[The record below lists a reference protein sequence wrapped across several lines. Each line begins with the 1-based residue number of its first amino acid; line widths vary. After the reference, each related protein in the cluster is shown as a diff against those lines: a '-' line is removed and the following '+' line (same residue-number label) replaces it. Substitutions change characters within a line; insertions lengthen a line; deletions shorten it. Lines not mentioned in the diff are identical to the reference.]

1 MKVIIPQ
8 IFFTSLNFK
17 IQYAEAKLRACTTKG
32 RHSMFDP
39 ARAGFKK
46 NRAIFQ
52 ATCLALARPA

>member
-1 MKVIIPQ
+1 MKLNKSFFL
-8 IFFTSLNFK
+8 FFTSINFK
-17 IQYAEAKLRACTTKG
+17 IQY
-32 RHSMFDP
+32 SMFDP